1 MLDATCYNK
10 DVHWKKIG
18 STHNSNIPQ
27 FLIFT
32 AFLNFIDNLFFFQM
46 GEDMQSRAQEW
57 ENLRHIIQQ
66 WNDNRLDLFEIS
78 QPDEV
83 NTFAYNLIDNDIFI
97 FIIIFV
103 QQRCISNQ

>member
-1 MLDATCYNK
+1 
-10 DVHWKKIG
+10 
-18 STHNSNIPQ
+18 
-27 FLIFT
+27 
-32 AFLNFIDNLFFFQM
+32 
-46 GEDMQSRAQEW
+46 MQSRAQEW